1 MTLEQIKNKLK
12 TEEYDFLRTDK
23 NLGRN
28 IILLTLGGSYAYGMD
43 TEKSDLDVRG
53 IALNK
58 KSDIL
63 LGTDFD
69 QIVDEDTDTTVYSF
83 NKILLI
89 RAEKMKNMD

>member
-1 MTLEQIKNKLK
+1 MVMTLEQIKNKLK

-28 IILLTLGGSYAYGMD
+28 IILLTLGGSYAYGTN
-43 TEKSDLDVRG
+43 TEKSDIDVRG
-53 IALNK
+53 IALNT

-69 QIVDEDTDTTVYSF
+69 QVADKETDTTV
-83 NKILLI
+83 
-89 RAEKMKNMD
+89 